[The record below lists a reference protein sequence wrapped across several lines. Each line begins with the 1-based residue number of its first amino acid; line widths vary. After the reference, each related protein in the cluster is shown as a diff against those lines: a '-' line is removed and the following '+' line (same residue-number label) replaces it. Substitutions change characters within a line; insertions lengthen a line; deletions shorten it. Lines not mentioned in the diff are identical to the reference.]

1 MKAQLAALKYQEA
14 PQDANTFG
22 KKHTNLKHWSKKITE
37 TKKFEI
43 ARGISAFDTVGSRY
57 NYIRILVYCF
67 VSSPEF
73 VDVSFEQLFNP
84 ANEYAKFQ
92 SLLDACPVPADHRGF
107 YLRNPDKD
115 QMVSPY
121 LSSP

>member
-1 MKAQLAALKYQEA
+1 VAALKYQEA
-14 PQDANTFG
+14 SQDAKTFG

-73 VDVSFEQLFNP
+73 VDVSLEELFNP

-92 SLLDACPVPADHRGF
+92 RLLDACPVPAVHRGF
-107 YLRNPDKD
+107 YLRIPDKD